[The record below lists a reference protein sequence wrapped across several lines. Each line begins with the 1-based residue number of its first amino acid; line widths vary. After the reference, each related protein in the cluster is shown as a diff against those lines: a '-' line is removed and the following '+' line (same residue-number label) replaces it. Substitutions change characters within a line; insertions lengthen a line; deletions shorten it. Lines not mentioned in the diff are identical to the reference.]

1 MSAQCPLYPHNRT
14 FLRVTG
20 MSALCQKRTRR
31 DSKRHVRIASALP
44 PESGL
49 MSKHRSVSLFGN
61 LAEGGRAR
69 TGLRF
74 GAIYLRSALCCL
86 PVRELVEVPIARR
99 IEPYCNRVIGA
110 RGS

>member
-1 MSAQCPLYPHNRT
+1 RLHS
-14 FLRVTG
+14 
-20 MSALCQKRTRR
+20 MSALPPIADIGTQLRNVRFVPEADMSR
-31 DSKRHVRIASALP
+31 FKRHVRITSALP

-61 LAEGGRAR
+61 LAEGGRAQ